1 VNKVTIRRIR
11 SLLILVLDIM
21 GIMLIFSSAYYWRI
35 KVFPDIWAPELWLIL
50 LSILLT
56 LFLSGTYFRESNH
69 KLPKLPINTFFKS
82 LLAFVPCVFLVYF
95 LGPDK
100 FTAFLG
106 RGVLPIGLVLFGIWA
121 TVNRL
126 VINRIYYWNE
136 QNIDL
141 LYLGY
146 SEESALQ
153 FLSEL
158 KNNDETRTIH
168 MPKGHTAESPIPNY
182 TQYYVQDNHVLNQKK
197 WNGVVLD
204 PNFSLSKSHAEALV
218 NMRLKGIPV
227 QPLSDYY
234 ETHWYKIPV
243 HHIGDEWFLNSA
255 GFSIIGSPFSL
266 RLKRLI
272 DIIFASVLVFLSV
285 PIIIFACILI
295 KISSKGGPIFSQTR
309 VGLNGKEFKIYKLRT
324 MKIDAENDGAQWASE
339 SDPRITRVGKFLR
352 RTRID
357 ELPQCWN
364 VLKGEMSFIGPR
376 PERPEFTKQL
386 ADEIPYYELRNLV
399 KPGLSG
405 WAQVMYPYG
414 SSVSDALKKLEYDLY
429 YIKHQSF
436 LFDLNIMLRTI
447 MVVFRR
453 QGR

>member
-1 VNKVTIRRIR
+1 MNKVTIRRVR
-11 SLLILVLDIM
+11 SLLILLFDIV
-21 GIMLIFSSAYYWRI
+21 GVMLVFSSAYYWRLS
-35 KVFPDIWAPELWLIL
+35 KLPDIWAPELWLIL

-56 LFLSGTYFRESNH
+56 LFITGTYFKESNH
-69 KLPKLPINTFFKS
+69 ELPKLPINTFFKS
-82 LLAFVPCVFLVYF
+82 FLAIIPCILIVYF
-95 LGPDK
+95 LGPEK
-100 FTAFLG
+100 FTAFFG
-106 RGVLPIGLVLFGIWA
+106 RGVLPIGIVVFGIWA
-121 TVNRL
+121 TINRL

-141 LYLGY
+141 LYLGF
-146 SEESALQ
+146 SESAVQ

-158 KNNDETRTIH
+158 KCNNETRNIH
-168 MPKGHTAESPIPNY
+168 MPEGHLTESPIPNY
-182 TQYYVQDNHVLNQKK
+182 TQYYVQGQDVLNKK
-197 WNGVVLD
+197 NWKEVILD
-204 PNFSLSKSHAEALV
+204 PSFSLTKSHAEALV
-218 NMRLKGIPV
+218 NMRLQGVPI
-227 QPLSDYY
+227 QSLSDYY

-255 GFSIIGSPFSL
+255 GFSMIGSAFSL
-266 RLKRLI
+266 RLKRVI
-272 DIIFASVLVFLSV
+272 DIIFASVLIVLAIPV
-285 PIIIFACILI
+285 IVFACILI
-295 KISSKGGPIFSQTR
+295 KFSSKGNSIFSQTR

-324 MKIDAENDGAQWASE
+324 MTLDAESDGAKWASE
-339 SDPRITRVGKFLR
+339 SDPRITKIGNFLR
-352 RTRID
+352 RSRID

-386 ADEIPYYELRNLV
+386 AEEIPYYELRHLV

-414 SSVSDALKKLEYDLY
+414 ASVHDALKKLEYDLY

-447 MVVFRR
+447 MVIFRR